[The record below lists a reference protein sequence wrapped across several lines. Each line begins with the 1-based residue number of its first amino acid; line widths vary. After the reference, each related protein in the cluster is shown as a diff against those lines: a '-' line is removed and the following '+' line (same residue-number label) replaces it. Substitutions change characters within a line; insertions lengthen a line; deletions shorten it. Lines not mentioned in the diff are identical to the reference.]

1 MKKILGLDLGTNSIG
16 WAVINENITT
26 DGIAT
31 LTGIDAAGSRIIP
44 MSEDIIGNF
53 EKGESIS
60 QTAER
65 TKLRGI
71 RRIRERYLLRRE
83 RLHRVLNHMSFLPEH
98 YGQQLNRYGKFLS
111 DSEPK
116 LAWYKDSDDS
126 YKFLFMDSF
135 HEMLHEFQEI
145 HPDLIQN
152 GKKIPLDWTIYYLR
166 KKALSEKINKEELSW
181 ILLNFNQKRG
191 YYQLR
196 GEDEGNSDN
205 KRIEFHAL
213 KVVSVEE
220 TNEKKGNDTWY
231 NIHLENGWT
240 YRRTSKYPLDWEGKV
255 KEFIVTTDIDENG
268 EPKTDKEGNVK
279 RSFRAPKEEDWT
291 LKKTK
296 TEYDLTQSEL
306 TVGAYIYNSLLH
318 TPDEKI
324 IGKLIRTIDR
334 KFYKEELIVILE
346 KQKEFHSELQDSE
359 LYNQC
364 LELLYEHNEAH
375 RHNNANKDFTYLFV
389 NDILFYQRPLKSKK
403 SLIAN
408 CPYEEHI
415 NKSTDE
421 HYPIK
426 CIAKSHPLFQEFRL
440 LQFLQNIRIYLK
452 EGVDENGRL
461 RTDINVTN
469 QFLKTVEDYENL
481 FEWLNNK
488 KEIDQ
493 KEFLKYP
500 GFGLKKEAINYRW
513 NYVEDKKYPCNETRA
528 LILSRLNKAGIPSE
542 FLNPEIEEALW
553 HILYSVED
561 KIEIEKA
568 LRSFANKHNLSS
580 SFVEHF
586 VKFPPFK
593 KDYGSYSAKAI
604 KKLLSV
610 MRFGKWWSLDAI
622 DNSTQLRIEKIIDGE
637 YDEKIGNRVR
647 EMAFSFQKASD
658 FQFLPLWL
666 ACYIVYNR
674 HSEAKDITKWEK
686 PEDIDTYL
694 ASFKQHSLRN
704 PIVEQVVT
712 ETLRTVRDIW
722 KQCGSIDE
730 IHLELGREM
739 KNPADKR
746 KALTDRNTANEN
758 TNLRIKAMLME
769 FLNPD
774 YDIEGVRPYSPMQQ
788 DILKIYEDYALSN
801 LNKEDQ
807 EYEFVSKIA
816 KLPQPSSSDIKRY
829 KLWLEQKYRSPYT
842 GAVIPLGRLFTED
855 YQIEHVIP
863 QAKYFDDSFSNKVI
877 CEAAVN
883 QLKSSMLGHEF
894 IAKHSEQI
902 VTIGNK
908 EVKIF
913 SVEAYEKFVK
923 EHYANNRTKMKKLLL
938 DEIPDQFIERQLN
951 DSRYISREIQRLLSN
966 IVREEGEEEA
976 TSKNLIPCTGGITDR
991 LKKEWGVNDV
1001 WNRIV
1006 LPRFQRLNEITG
1018 NPVFTT
1024 RNTSGEEIPAMPLE
1038 LQKGFNK
1045 KRIDH
1050 RHHAMDAIV
1059 IACATRDHVNLLNNE
1074 AALSKN
1080 NANRYA
1086 LSRKLRRYEKTII
1099 ERNGEKK
1106 EIDVAKEFY
1115 KPWDS
1120 FTQDV
1125 HSTLNNIVVSF
1136 KQNLRVINKTV
1147 NHYQHYNE
1155 EGKKVLIKQTKGD
1168 SWAIRKSMHK
1178 DTVFAEVNLRK
1189 IKEVSLKAALENPSR
1204 IVKKDLKQK
1213 IKELLAKDYDAKKI
1227 AKHLEDNKDVWSD
1240 INLKKIEVYYFTKET
1255 NDRYFATRKSIDTSF
1270 DRKRIEDTITDTG
1283 IQKIMLRHL
1292 ENNDNDPEKAFSPD
1306 GIDQMNAN
1314 IRELNNGKYH
1324 QPILKVRAYEKADK
1338 YAIGQTGNKSKKF
1351 VEAAKGT
1358 NLFFAVYTDKD
1369 GKRSFATIPLNTVIE
1384 RQKKGLGSVPEIN
1397 DNGDKL
1403 LFTLSPNDL
1412 VYLPTQEELQQKQIE
1427 RPLNKDRIYK
1437 TVSCTGAKCH
1447 YIPYS
1452 SAKPIVNKV
1461 EFSPMNKIGRAFSGE
1476 MIKDL
1481 CIPIKFD
1488 RLGNLVSS
1496 LNLHL
1501 FDEQ

>member
-1 MKKILGLDLGTNSIG
+1 MSKVLGLDLGTNSIG
-16 WAVINENITT
+16 WAVVNKEQT
-26 DGIAT
+26 DNGAI

-44 MSEDIIGNF
+44 MSEDILGSF
-53 EKGESIS
+53 DKGESIS

-65 TKLRGI
+65 TQFRGI
-71 RRIRERYLLRRE
+71 RRIRERSLLRRE
-83 RLHRVLNHMSFLPEH
+83 RLHRVLSHMKFLPTH
-98 YGQQLNRYGKFLS
+98 YDQELNRYGKFLN

-116 LAWYKDSDDS
+116 LAWYMNEGES

-135 HEMLHEFQEI
+135 YEMLREFQEV
-145 HPDLIQN
+145 HPEFTLN
-152 GKKIPLDWTIYYLR
+152 GKKIPIDWTIYYLR
-166 KKALSEKINKEELSW
+166 KKALSEKISKEELSW

-196 GEDEGNSDN
+196 GEDDDTPEN
-205 KRIEFHAL
+205 KRIEFYAL
-213 KVVSVEE
+213 KVVSVEA
-220 TNEKKGNDTWY
+220 TNEKKGNDVWY
-231 NIHLENGWT
+231 SIHLENGWI

-268 EPKTDKEGNVK
+268 QPKTDKEGNIK
-279 RSFRAPKEEDWT
+279 RSFRAPKEDDWT

-296 TEYDLTQSEL
+296 TEYDLKQSGL
-306 TVGAYIYNSLLH
+306 TVGAFIYNSLLH
-318 TPDEKI
+318 DPNKKI
-324 IGKLIRTIDR
+324 IGNLIRTIER
-334 KFYKEELIVILE
+334 KFYKEELTLILE
-346 KQKEFHSELQDSE
+346 KQKTFHTELQDQN
-359 LYNQC
+359 LYTEC
-364 LELLYEHNEAH
+364 LELLYEHNDAH
-375 RHNNANKDFTYLFV
+375 RSNNANRDFTYLFV
-389 NDILFYQRPLKSKK
+389 NDIIFYQRPLKSKK
-403 SLIAN
+403 SLISN
-408 CPYEEHI
+408 CPYEENI
-415 NKSTDE
+415 DKISKE
-421 HYPIK
+421 HHPIK

-452 EGVDENGRL
+452 EGINDKGKFATDIDVTRQFL
-461 RTDINVTN
+461 RTI
-469 QFLKTVEDYENL
+469 EDYQNL
-481 FEWLNNK
+481 FEWLNDR

-500 GFGLKKEAINYRW
+500 GFGLKKEADKYRW

-528 LILSRLNKAGIPSE
+528 LITSRLNKAQVSLD
-542 FLNPEIEEALW
+542 FLSKENEEALW

-568 LRSFANKHNLSS
+568 LTTFANRHSLPT
-580 SFVEHF
+580 SFVEQF
-586 VKFPPFK
+586 IKFPPFK

-604 KKLLSV
+604 KKLLSI
-610 MRFGKWWSLDAI
+610 MRFGKWWSMDAI
-622 DNSTQLRIEKIIDGE
+622 DDKTKTRIDKIITGE
-637 YDEKIGNRVR
+637 YDEKIANRVR
-647 EMAFSFQKASD
+647 EHAIALGKIND

-666 ACYIVYNR
+666 ACYIIYNR
-674 HSEAKDITKWEK
+674 HSEAKDFTKWKK
-686 PEDIDTYL
+686 PEDINTYL

-704 PIVEQVVT
+704 PIVEQVIT

-722 KQCGSIDE
+722 SQCGTIDE

-746 KALTDRNTANEN
+746 KRITERNIENEN
-758 TNLRIKAMLME
+758 TNLRIKSMLLE
-769 FLNPD
+769 FKNPE

-788 DILKIYEDYALSN
+788 DILKIYEEYALNN
-801 LNKEDQ
+801 LEKDDQ
-807 EYEFVSKIA
+807 NYDFISKIA
-816 KLPQPSSSDIKRY
+816 KLAQPTTSEIKKY

-842 GAVIPLGRLFTED
+842 GEIIPLGKLFTEA

-863 QAKYFDDSFSNKVI
+863 QSRYFDDSFSNKVI

-894 IAKHSEQI
+894 ISKHAEEI
-902 VTIGNK
+902 ITIGVK
-908 EVKIF
+908 QVKIF
-913 SVEAYEKFVK
+913 SVQAYEDFIK
-923 EHYANNRTKMKKLLL
+923 EHYSGNKMKKLLM
-938 DEIPDQFIERQLN
+938 DEIPDQFIERQMN

-966 IVREEGEEEA
+966 IVREDDEKEA

-1001 WNRIV
+1001 WNRII

-1024 RNTSGEEIPAMPLE
+1024 TNTSGEEIPSMPLE

-1080 NANRYA
+1080 NSNRHA
-1086 LSRKLRRYEKTII
+1086 LSRKLRRYETITI
-1099 ERNGEKK
+1099 TRNGQLK
-1106 EIDVAKEFY
+1106 EIEVAKEFF

-1125 HSTLNNIVVSF
+1125 HTTLDNIIVSF

-1147 NHYQHYNE
+1147 NHYQHYND
-1155 EGKKVLIKQTKGD
+1155 EGKKVTFKQEKGD

-1204 IVKKDLKQK
+1204 IVKQDLKKQVK
-1213 IKELLAKDYDAKKI
+1213 ILLAQGYDAKKI
-1227 AKHLEDNKDVWSD
+1227 TKYLEDNKDIWND
-1240 INLKKIEVYYFTKET
+1240 INPKKIHVYYFTKET
-1255 NDRYFATRKSIDTSF
+1255 NDRYFARRKAIDTSF
-1270 DRKRIEDTITDTG
+1270 DRKKIEESITDTG

-1292 ENNDNDPEKAFSPD
+1292 EQNDNNPEKAFSPD
-1306 GIDQMNAN
+1306 GIDEMNAN
-1314 IRELNNGKYH
+1314 IQMLNNGKKH
-1324 QPILKVRAYEKADK
+1324 QPISKVRVYEKADK
-1338 YAIGQTGNKSKKF
+1338 FAIGQTGNKCKKY

-1358 NLFFAVYTDKD
+1358 NLFFAVYANTE
-1369 GKRSFATIPLNTVIE
+1369 GKRSFATIPLNVVID
-1384 RQKKGLGSVPEIN
+1384 RQKQGLSSVPNTNE
-1397 DNGDKL
+1397 NGDAL
-1403 LFTLSPNDL
+1403 LFVLSPNDL
-1412 VYLPTQEELQQKQIE
+1412 VYVPTKEEINS
-1427 RPLNKDRIYK
+1427 RVINKLEKERIYK
-1437 TVSCTGAKCH
+1437 TVSCTGTECH

-1461 EFSPMNKIGRAFSGE
+1461 EFSPMNKIGRSLSGE
-1476 MIKDL
+1476 MIKDI
-1481 CIPIKFD
+1481 CIPIRTN
-1488 RLGNLVSS
+1488 RLGNIISI
-1496 LNLHL
+1496 
-1501 FDEQ
+1501 FDIDKSK